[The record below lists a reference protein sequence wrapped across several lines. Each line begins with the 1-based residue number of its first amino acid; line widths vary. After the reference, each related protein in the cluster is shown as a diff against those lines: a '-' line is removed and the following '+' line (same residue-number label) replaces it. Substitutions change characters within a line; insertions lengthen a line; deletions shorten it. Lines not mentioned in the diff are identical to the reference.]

1 MESMD
6 DQEPENKRGSSTT
19 TQLTFGKDTSK
30 NPFTDP
36 MKLSSKVYL
45 ESRNNTLSKTLE
57 EYGAGR
63 GGGKSEKWK
72 SNRTRSDILQ
82 PHSSR
87 MDVPIEHSAWV
98 LGGNVLIIQNKQ
110 RL

>member
-6 DQEPENKRGSSTT
+6 DQEPENERGSSTT

-57 EYGAGR
+57 EYGGVGKERKGR
-63 GGGKSEKWK
+63 VTEQEVTSSSPTAPG
-72 SNRTRSDILQ
+72 RTFLLNT
-82 PHSSR
+82 
-87 MDVPIEHSAWV
+87 V
-98 LGGNVLIIQNKQ
+98 LGYSEGMFW
-110 RL
+110 